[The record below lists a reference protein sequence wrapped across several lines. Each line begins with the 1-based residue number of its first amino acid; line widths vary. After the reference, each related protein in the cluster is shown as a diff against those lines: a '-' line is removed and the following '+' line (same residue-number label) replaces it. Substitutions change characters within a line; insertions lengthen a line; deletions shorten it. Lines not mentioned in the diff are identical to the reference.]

1 MTDKENIYRA
11 YEYCKSYLKLCN
23 RKQIDALWE
32 YINLKHRYPFT
43 WSKSAGIVGILAY
56 WEVLA
61 KNDDKHYSDTLIW
74 DDFIG
79 YWTFIL
85 GMLMVQ
91 DEYNKYNPNWKSP
104 LKK

>member
-1 MTDKENIYRA
+1 MADTKENIIRSYS
-11 YEYCKSYLKLCN
+11 YCKNYLKLCN
-23 RKQIDALWE
+23 KKQVDALWE

-43 WSKSAGIVGILAY
+43 WKKSQGAFGILSY

-61 KNDDKHYSDTLIW
+61 QNSNNEYETLIW